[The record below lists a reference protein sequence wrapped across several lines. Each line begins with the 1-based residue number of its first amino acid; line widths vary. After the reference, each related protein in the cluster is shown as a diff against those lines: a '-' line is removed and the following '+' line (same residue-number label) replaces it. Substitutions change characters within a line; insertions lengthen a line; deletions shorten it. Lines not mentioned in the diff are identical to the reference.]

1 MGNEHTDFPVWM
13 LPNKTATRNIVSRCK
28 QHSWVALIRILPWEP
43 AFHHFYSFS
52 IPVRWRKA
60 WQYLSPSNSFLKHW
74 RPKASKGT
82 WTYGK
87 LGISLV
93 WAWLLSVPLAS
104 FTSHSLRP
112 TVDGLWWFT
121 LWMVY
126 ESGLVS
132 SDQLCPLGPLM
143 LSLDPRCPWPLG
155 YSHKPVQNNL
165 PQTLSR
171 CPRHQGI
178 AIAVNASPTR
188 LDVDQDCPIK
198 MPHDATMAIRWTGK
212 ASLVLRNA

>member
-1 MGNEHTDFPVWM
+1 MGNEHTDFPVWI
-13 LPNKTATRNIVSRCK
+13 LPNKTATRNIVSSTLELHWLGFCLGN
-28 QHSWVALIRILPWEP
+28 QLSIVFI
-43 AFHHFYSFS
+43 HFPSQCDDAKLGNICHLQTAS
-52 IPVRWRKA
+52 
-60 WQYLSPSNSFLKHW
+60 LSTEGW

-126 ESGLVS
+126 KSGLVS
-132 SDQLCPLGPLM
+132 SDELCPLGPFM
-143 LSLDPRCPWPLG
+143 LSLDPGCPWPLG

-165 PQTLSR
+165 PQTLR

-178 AIAVNASPTR
+178 AVNASPTC
-188 LDVDQDCPIK
+188 LDQDQDCPIK